1 MPAEEKNE
9 KKKKKGEQDVLSK
22 ERLLLVMWSEMR
34 SLLRDRAE
42 DEFLVTKSQRTVS
55 YKEPENDF
63 VVKMM
68 TDTCLDN
75 LMISAIRDV
84 LRGARL

>member
-1 MPAEEKNE
+1 
-9 KKKKKGEQDVLSK
+9 
-22 ERLLLVMWSEMR
+22 MWSEMR

-75 LMISAIRDV
+75 LMISAI

>member
-1 MPAEEKNE
+1 VPAEEKNE